1 MFDRVIYYKLV
12 GFIILHSD
20 NIFLTFASGIH
31 YKFFIR
37 NMLEKL
43 IFAYNLQLDF
53 SSFNAADED
62 YSGYEYSLN
71 GQLSEVRIVYLNR
84 FVEEVYV

>member
-1 MFDRVIYYKLV
+1 
-12 GFIILHSD
+12 
-20 NIFLTFASGIH
+20 
-31 YKFFIR
+31 
-37 NMLEKL
+37 MLEKL

-84 FVEEVYV
+84 FVQEVYV